1 MARISDLDVQEIR
14 QFFEDGLN
22 QAQGADKRLKMR
34 MRRKIRDEVFNLLT
48 WEKPTPSAI
57 MNRWEERLSDAFN
70 VMPFGFK
77 EDLFKMLVDK
87 MQHPLKMRKSDQQ
100 DSLKTN
106 RPFNP
111 FK

>member
-1 MARISDLDVQEIR
+1 MAKISDLDVQEIR

-22 QAQGADKRLKMR
+22 QAQGADKRQKMR

-48 WEKPTPSAI
+48 WEKPTPTGI
-57 MNRWEERLSDAFN
+57 MNRWEERLQDVFK
-70 VMPFGFK
+70 VMPYSFK
-77 EDLFKMLVDK
+77 DELFRMLVEK
-87 MQHPLKMRKSDQQ
+87 MQHPLKASTSKKQEI
-100 DSLKTN
+100 